1 MEKESRFHALFD
13 RLKKVKNIEYFIF
26 ILAIAIIISLAGNL
40 LQPQSKGKGEEKKVR
55 SDEALSESSQEASK
69 EKGSTDREK
78 RLKDVLSVIQGAG
91 QVDVMITYKTGKE
104 VVPAMNTVE
113 SSTETEEK
121 DSNGGVRRT
130 TQTDVN
136 TQPVSMDSPDG
147 SQPLIS
153 RENEPEVQGV
163 IVVAE
168 GAEDIQVRIG
178 LQQAVQTLLGIQSDQ
193 VEVFVM
199 DDNRME
205 E

>member
-1 MEKESRFHALFD
+1 MEKESCFHALFN

-40 LQPQSKGKGEEKKVR
+40 LQPQSKGKGEGKKIR
-55 SDEALSESSQEASK
+55 SDESLSESSQDALK

-78 RLKDVLSVIQGAG
+78 RLKEVLSAIQGAG

-104 VVPAMNTVE
+104 VVPAMNTVK

-121 DSNGGVRRT
+121 DSNGGVRHT

-168 GAEDIQVRIG
+168 GAEDIPGWAAAGGTDPSGDTVRSSRG
-178 LQQAVQTLLGIQSDQ
+178 LCHG
-193 VEVFVM
+193 
-199 DDNRME
+199 R
-205 E
+205 